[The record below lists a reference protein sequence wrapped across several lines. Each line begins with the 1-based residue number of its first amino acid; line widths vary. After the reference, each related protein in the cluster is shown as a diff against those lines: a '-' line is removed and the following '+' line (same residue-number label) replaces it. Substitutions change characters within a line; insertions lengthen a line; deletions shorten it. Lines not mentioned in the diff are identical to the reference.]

1 MIGIVDNMDSPKS
14 ESAGSP
20 RIEDAVSTDR
30 TTDEFVWSLDEE
42 ANDSTFW
49 IGGVSVEST
58 MIYLMVI
65 GCVLLYELSS
75 FIQLVMVIVVTFAL
89 ITGVMSQT
97 ECALGNINT
106 CCLYEGSIQ
115 CWGQGTYG
123 INGNGGTGNLRAPSS
138 TFVDLGSTFIARG

>member
-1 MIGIVDNMDSPKS
+1 MIGIVDNMESPKS

-58 MIYLMVI
+58 MICLMVI
-65 GCVLLYELSS
+65 CCVLLYELSS
-75 FIQLVMVIVVTFAL
+75 SFQLVMVIVVTFAL

-115 CWGQGTYG
+115 CWGYGGYG
-123 INGNGGTGNLRAPSS
+123 INGNGGTGNKYSP
-138 TFVDLGSTFIARG
+138 